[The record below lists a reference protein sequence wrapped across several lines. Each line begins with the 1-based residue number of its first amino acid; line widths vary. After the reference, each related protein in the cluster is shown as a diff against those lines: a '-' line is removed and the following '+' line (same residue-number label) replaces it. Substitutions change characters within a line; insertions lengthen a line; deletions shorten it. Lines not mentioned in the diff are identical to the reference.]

1 PLRCS
6 KLIRAISG
14 GAGLHAAGADAPLDV
29 GVEELRPRRGA
40 DAQEHVDVGVA
51 ELRVGEHRFRRAVGE
66 VAALALRLQDDE
78 AAAARGQ
85 RRAVRPRD
93 LGPRRAP
100 DDVLALAPER
110 GLRLQRAQRLV
121 ALVVHREAHHGSDE
135 LALALGLVD
144 GPVRLGAGDVHRRT
158 WIRRAARGRQRGE
171 DEDADS
177 GNPHAC
183 PTSFYAPSGIAMRK
197 RAPGPSGRSSSV
209 PPWSST
215 KRRATASPRPVPL
228 FFPRVTNGSKSRSRI
243 SGGTPGPSSA
253 TVRTRRGAPSSP
265 SGAASSA

>member
-1 PLRCS
+1 AWRGARPGMTTSMSGPDPMVAGSRGREAERPCSGPLRCS

-121 ALVVHREAHHGSDE
+121 ALV
-135 LALALGLVD
+135 
-144 GPVRLGAGDVHRRT
+144 
-158 WIRRAARGRQRGE
+158 
-171 DEDADS
+171 
-177 GNPHAC
+177 
-183 PTSFYAPSGIAMRK
+183 
-197 RAPGPSGRSSSV
+197 
-209 PPWSST
+209 
-215 KRRATASPRPVPL
+215 
-228 FFPRVTNGSKSRSRI
+228 
-243 SGGTPGPSSA
+243 
-253 TVRTRRGAPSSP
+253 
-265 SGAASSA
+265 